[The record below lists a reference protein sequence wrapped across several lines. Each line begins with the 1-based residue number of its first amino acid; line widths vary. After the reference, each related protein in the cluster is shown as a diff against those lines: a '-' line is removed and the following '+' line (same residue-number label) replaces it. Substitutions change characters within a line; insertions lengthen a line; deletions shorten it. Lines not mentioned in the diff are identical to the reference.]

1 MLAPCRVNRDTE
13 QGGGDEA
20 GFSGPERRVGR
31 IDTPPDPRAHAAFP
45 DDFGRRFLIF
55 CDTEEEFDWE
65 QPLARENVGT
75 TAMEGLPGAQDFF
88 REAGAK
94 PIYVVDYPIV
104 DQDRP
109 AAIIADMHAR
119 DGCEIG
125 TQLHPWVN
133 PPFDEAVTPENSFTG
148 NLPVELQRAKLLAL
162 TDRIEERVGVRP
174 TIYRAGR
181 YGIGEVSSHL
191 LEEAG
196 YRLDSSV
203 RALFDYSEQSGP
215 DFSGFGTSA
224 FWAGRSREL
233 LELPLTATYVGSLR
247 AAGSKL
253 YGLSEKIPFLRGG
266 LARSGMLRRVSLTP
280 EDYPLGEALE
290 AIEQLL
296 DQGLRIFNLSFHSPS
311 VVPGHTPYV
320 RDAADLKDFY
330 RWWEGVFDLFARHG
344 VTATTGAELVDAARA
359 AR

>member
-1 MLAPCRVNRDTE
+1 MLAPCRVNDDTE
-13 QGGGDEA
+13 SPA
-20 GFSGPERRVGR
+20 PFSGPERRIGR
-31 IDTPPDPRAHAAFP
+31 IDTAPDPRAHAGFP
-45 DDFGRRFLIF
+45 ESFGRRFLVF

-75 TAMEGLPGAQDFF
+75 SAMEELPGAQDFF

-109 AAIIADMHAR
+109 AAIIAEMHAR

-133 PPFDEAVTPENSFTG
+133 PPFDEEVTPGNSFTG
-148 NLPVELQRAKLLAL
+148 NLPIDLQHAKLEAL
-162 TDRIEERVGVRP
+162 TDRIAERVGVRP

-181 YGIGEVSSHL
+181 YGIGAVSSHL

-203 RALFDYSEQSGP
+203 RALFDYSDETGP
-215 DFSGFGTSA
+215 DFSRFDTSA
-224 FWAGRSREL
+224 FWAGRSRTL
-233 LELPLTATYVGSLR
+233 LELPLTATYVGAMR
-247 AAGSKL
+247 KAGRRL
-253 YGLSEKIPFLRGG
+253 YALGDHVPFLRGG
-266 LARSGMLRRVSLTP
+266 LSRTGMLRRVSLTP
-280 EDYPLGEALE
+280 EDYPLDEALD
-290 AIEQLL
+290 AIRQLL
-296 DQGLRIFNLSFHSPS
+296 DDGLQVFNLSFHSPS

-320 RDAADLKDFY
+320 RDAGDLKAFY
-330 RWWEGVFDLFARHG
+330 AWWDGVFALFAEHG
-344 VTATTGAELVDAARA
+344 VTAATGAELVEAAEAAR
-359 AR
+359 